1 MLLIVLFNLVFPI
14 LLLLV
19 IYLVWLRYE
28 RSRPRRGYGS
38 GENSSWNRRIR
49 IDRPAFPPN
58 SERPT
63 RSMRFLWTY
72 RGTGG
77 TPWSSKPLSLP
88 FSNTALSVDSDFPA
102 VTAIDN
108 NSESVL
114 SGHLVGR
121 QTWSSSSSSSSSSA
135 TAQLLAQ
142 TKLSKS
148 FNASENPNA
157 GDKLF
162 RAQMLRA
169 NGGQPEDAIPPPGKG
184 SGGGG
189 QGKNVASSR
198 PSIEGALSTGWDF
211 FFKLQCDDGHWAGD
225 YGGPLFLLPGLILAE
240 FVAGK
245 RMDEARADAM
255 ECYMR
260 NHQQIDGGWG
270 LHIEGPSTLFGTIM
284 NYMALRA
291 LSTMVDEKNDEPS
304 IALSKGKGGVAG
316 GDGGRS
322 ATATTA
328 KQIQVGLSATE
339 DAALKAQAFVKLHG
353 GGMYCTQWGKFW
365 MAVIGVCDWD
375 AVNPIPPE
383 CWLLPRWFP
392 FHPGKM
398 WCHSRMPYLPM
409 SYIYGQ
415 RCTMSPISP
424 LALSL
429 RSELLTEA
437 YEETDWDKARN
448 TVADIDLY
456 APHTFFLDVALG
468 AYRWYEKFA
477 PSWIRKPLADRGAKF
492 AIEYVHKEDLHTN
505 FIDIGPVNKVVNM
518 LACFFESGSE
528 CEAYLRHQARVDDY
542 LWVAEDGMKMQGY
555 NGSQLWDT
563 AFATQA
569 LAVSGLA
576 GRYKPQVSK
585 IYSYL
590 DATQVKEDV
599 PHREAFFRTISKGGW
614 PFSTSDHG
622 WPIAD
627 CTAEGLK
634 ATLLIDALCA
644 SGQADVGK
652 GRFADGAGGLNTG
665 AISSTRL
672 REAVD
677 VILAFRNPDGGWA
690 TYEETRGGA
699 WYEVLNPIES
709 FGDIMI
715 DYTYT
720 ELTSSALQGLVA
732 FQRRFP
738 EYRSDEVS
746 SAIARGVEYVRH
758 QQRADGSF
766 YGSWA
771 VCFTYGA
778 WFGVTAL
785 VEGGDPDGVDAHAL
799 EMSNRFL
806 LSKQNEDGGWGE
818 SYLSCLTKEYCP
830 TESSVVNTAWALIAL
845 ILARCPDALAVRRG
859 VEFLVARQTPRGDWP
874 QEGCSG
880 IFNRTCAI
888 TYTSYRNVF
897 PLWAIAAYLNKYMLS
912 SPLSLSSTTLS
923 FTESQSVI
931 ASTNIAPPLQV
942 NVSDLEVDSV
952 LSSPRER
959 KRRGSSKVGK

>member
-1 MLLIVLFNLVFPI
+1 MLAALSTAVQFLFTF
-14 LLLLV
+14 LLLFC
-19 IYLVWLRYE
+19 IYLIWLRYE

-49 IDRPAFPPN
+49 IDRPAFPSA

-63 RSMRFLWTY
+63 RSMRFAWSY

-77 TPWSSKPLSLP
+77 TPLSSSSRSPSLTNP
-88 FSNTALSVDSDFPA
+88 DITSSVDGDFSP
-102 VTAIDN
+102 VTAIDD
-108 NSESVL
+108 NSGCVL
-114 SGHLVGR
+114 SGHLIGR
-121 QTWSSSSSSSSSSA
+121 QTWTSSSSSSSSSQLSA
-135 TAQLLAQ
+135 QN
-142 TKLSKS
+142 KLSKS
-148 FNASENPNA
+148 FTASENPNA
-157 GDKLF
+157 GDKIF
-162 RAQMLRA
+162 RAQMLAA
-169 NGGQPEDAIPPPGKG
+169 NGGQPDDAIPPPGKG
-184 SGGGG
+184 
-189 QGKNVASSR
+189 QVEKTSR
-198 PSIEGALSTGWDF
+198 STIVEALSTGWDF

-245 RMDEARADAM
+245 KMSEARADAM
-255 ECYMR
+255 ECYIR

-291 LSTMVDEKNDEPS
+291 LSTMVDDTERNN
-304 IALSKGKGGVAG
+304 IAAAPKGKGAAG
-316 GDGGRS
+316 
-322 ATATTA
+322 
-328 KQIQVGLSATE
+328 KIQVGLSATE

-429 RSELLTEA
+429 RNELLSDA
-437 YEETDWDKARN
+437 YEVTDWDKARN

-468 AYRWYEKFA
+468 AYRYYEKNA
-477 PSWIRKPLADRGAKF
+477 PEWIRKPLAERGAKF
-492 AIEYVHKEDLHTN
+492 AIDYVHKEDLHTN
-505 FIDIGPVNKVVNM
+505 FVDIGPVNKVVNM
-518 LACFFESGSE
+518 LACFFEAGNE

-576 GRYKPQVSK
+576 SRYKPQVAK

-634 ATLLIDALCA
+634 ATLLIDALCV

-652 GRFADGAGGLNTG
+652 GRFADGSGGLLTG
-665 AISSTRL
+665 SISATRL

-738 EYRSDEVS
+738 DYRSDEVT

-799 EMSNRFL
+799 HLSNQFL

-830 TESSVVNTAWALIAL
+830 STSTVVNTAWALIAL
-845 ILARCPDALAVRRG
+845 ILARCPDAVAVRRG

-897 PLWAIAAYLNKYMLS
+897 PLWAIAAYLKEYSFDAFPTQAQTASKSSTTDYDAVLS
-912 SPLSLSSTTLS
+912 SPLS
-923 FTESQSVI
+923 
-931 ASTNIAPPLQV
+931 
-942 NVSDLEVDSV
+942 
-952 LSSPRER
+952 SPVAKER
-959 KRRGSSKVGK
+959 KRRGSSKTEQKSSRKQ